1 MVTIG
6 MNYEVLEGK
15 EEVFERAFTKV
26 LETLTTTSGHVA
38 SHLYRDV
45 HAERSYLIISNWSNR
60 EAFNAF
66 IGSEQFAR
74 VTNWGQEQVLAGRP
88 QHHVYQSADLAST
101 D

>member
-6 MNYEVLEGK
+6 MNYEVLEGR
-15 EEVFERAFTKV
+15 EEVFERAFAKV
-26 LETLTTTSGHVA
+26 LEALETTAGHLT

-45 HAERSYLIISNWSNR
+45 NAERSYLIISDWSSR
-60 EAFNAF
+60 EAFATF
-66 IGSEQFAR
+66 IASEQFAR

-88 QHHVYQSADLAST
+88 RHQVYESEET

>member
-6 MNYEVLEGK
+6 MNYEVLEGR
-15 EEVFERAFTKV
+15 EEVFERAFAKI
-26 LETLTTTSGHVA
+26 LESLEATAGHLI

-45 HAERSYLIISNWSNR
+45 NAERSYLIISDWSNR
-60 EAFNAF
+60 EAFETF
-66 IGSEQFAR
+66 IASEQFAR

-88 QHHVYQSADLAST
+88 HHQIYESADSAT